1 MTTKLNLTIEE
12 KVAKQIKLYAEKK
25 NVSVSKIVE
34 DYFKKLISRKKKLG
48 ESFVDKHARI
58 LSKYA
63 GKTIIDLEKAKVEY
77 LKEKYGL

>member
-1 MTTKLNLTIEE
+1 
-12 KVAKQIKLYAEKK
+12 
-25 NVSVSKIVE
+25 
-34 DYFKKLISRKKKLG
+34 LG